1 MKQGRISENILKRS
15 VMTQLHS
22 RHRDVN
28 AGICVLNDC
37 AEISVNGGML
47 CTSSINST
55 ELSESFLQGDICI
68 CRAVNN
74 IAVSGA
80 EPSAV
85 LLSLT
90 VPENTEEPLLREMI
104 SSADKQC
111 GKCSVQISGCD
122 IRTSK
127 AVNVPIM
134 TVSGIGISNAASS
147 GKAMPGDDIVMT
159 KWAAVSGTAVIAAT
173 MSEILK
179 DRFAPSFIST
189 AVDFDELFSVAPE
202 AAVAAKS
209 GFSLM
214 HDASEG
220 GVFGALWEM
229 AERSGVGLQIDM
241 KEIPVRQETIEI
253 CNYLNIS
260 PYELMA
266 DGSLLIAC
274 RSGHKLMRE
283 LLEAGINAAVIGTV
297 TEGNDRCLLNGEE
310 KRFLEP
316 AREDEIYKIKKRG

>member
-1 MKQGRISENILKRS
+1 
-15 VMTQLHS
+15 
-22 RHRDVN
+22 
-28 AGICVLNDC
+28 
-37 AEISVNGGML
+37 
-47 CTSSINST
+47 
-55 ELSESFLQGDICI
+55 
-68 CRAVNN
+68 
-74 IAVSGA
+74 
-80 EPSAV
+80 
-85 LLSLT
+85 
-90 VPENTEEPLLREMI
+90 
-104 SSADKQC
+104 
-111 GKCSVQISGCD
+111 
-122 IRTSK
+122 
-127 AVNVPIM
+127 
-134 TVSGIGISNAASS
+134 
-147 GKAMPGDDIVMT
+147 
-159 KWAAVSGTAVIAAT
+159 
-173 MSEILK
+173 
-179 DRFAPSFIST
+179 
-189 AVDFDELFSVAPE
+189 
-202 AAVAAKS
+202 
-209 GFSLM
+209 M